1 VDSSEATLAR
11 ERCAI
16 HPDRGAVGHCER
28 CGRTVCLEC
37 AIPFRGAVRCER
49 CAALELG
56 DPEPAPEERRRR
68 IRAEHLQ
75 LALLLVALA
84 ATIPPWHRSGTLTTR
99 LSAWTFGLDGWAAL
113 SCVFLA
119 AATVLILV
127 AALRRSLTAQAVGA
141 GSVLSALAAISI
153 GVTLAR
159 APGFFSA
166 TAAPFLGLGATILA
180 TCLGAF
186 RLLNRPRP

>member
-11 ERCAI
+11 ERCSI
-16 HPDRGAVGHCER
+16 HPDRGAVGLCER

-56 DPEPAPEERRRR
+56 DPEPAPEEGRRR
-68 IRAEHLQ
+68 IRAEHLH

-113 SCVFLA
+113 SCLFLA
-119 AATVLILV
+119 AATVMTLLAV
-127 AALRRSLTAQAVGA
+127 LRRSTATRMVAV
-141 GSVLSALAAISI
+141 GSVLSTLAAIWI

-166 TAAPFLGLGATILA
+166 TAAPFLGLSATILA
-180 TCLGAF
+180 ACLGAF
-186 RLLNRPRP
+186 RLLKRPRP

>member
-1 VDSSEATLAR
+1 MDSSEATLSR
-11 ERCAI
+11 ERCAV
-16 HPDRGAVGHCER
+16 HPDRGAVGLCER

-37 AIPFRGAVRCER
+37 AIPFRGAIRCER

-56 DPEPAPEERRRR
+56 DPEPLPEERQRP

-75 LALLLVALA
+75 LALLVVALA

-99 LSAWTFGLDGWAAL
+99 LSAWSFGLDGWAAL
-113 SCVFLA
+113 GCVLLA
-119 AATVLILV
+119 AAAVILLV
-127 AALRRSLTAQAVGA
+127 ATVRRSPSGRAVA
-141 GSVLSALAAISI
+141 AASAMSALSAISI

-166 TAAPFLGLGATILA
+166 TGAPFLALGTTILA

-186 RLLNRPRP
+186 RLLKRPRP